1 MAPVKQR
8 LADAMVTL
16 AGTER
21 IGKITV
27 MDLCAAAEVSK
38 QTFYNHFLDKY
49 DLIAWIFMEDVK
61 SFQGDTELDY
71 SEAELERQLECIWE
85 KRAFYK
91 EAFSEDTQN
100 SLSRYIEKYS
110 IELNEALLKKHLGT
124 DTLSDELL
132 FSLRYHSYGCVR
144 FTEAWVL
151 GEIKMTPAE
160 LAKAEFKYM
169 PAELKAA
176 WQSQHEH

>member
-1 MAPVKQR
+1 MVSGKQ
-8 LADAMVTL
+8 LLTEAMVSL
-16 AGTER
+16 AEKEP

-27 MDLCAAAEVSK
+27 KDLCATANVSK

-49 DLIAWIFMEDVK
+49 DLIAHIFMQDIQPVPDEK
-61 SFQGDTELDY
+61 GLDY
-71 SEAELERQLECIWE
+71 TEEELQKQLERIWE
-85 KRAFYK
+85 KRRFYK

-110 IELNEALLKKHLGT
+110 IELNEKLLREHLGT
-124 DTLSDELL
+124 DTLSEELL

-151 GEIKMTPAE
+151 GEVSISPE
-160 LAKAEFKYM
+160 DLAKAQFRYM
-169 PAELKAA
+169 PEELKAA
-176 WQSQHEH
+176 WQTHSK